1 MSPLLVAAV
10 ILMESPAIGFERHE
24 IDKFPAGYQVA
35 VADINGD
42 GRPDVIAL
50 STEANRV
57 DWYENPTWKRRA
69 DPVAQAAG
77 PHPRPLSRKRALVS
91 THLGGLCKYM
101 GCKGLHFRRWSGDY
115 RGVP

>member
-1 MSPLLVAAV
+1 MSPLLLATV
-10 ILMESPAIGFERHE
+10 ILMDSPTVRLERHE

-42 GRPDVIAL
+42 GRLDVIAL

-69 DPVAQAAG
+69 DPVAQAAA
-77 PHPRPLSRKRALVS
+77 PHPV
-91 THLGGLCKYM
+91 THSPP
-101 GCKGLHFRRWSGDY
+101 H
-115 RGVP
+115 